1 MRLISLEDS
10 VRATSLLLTVVLF
23 SSACYQYFPVRESA
37 PLPEVG
43 TEVRVQLESSE
54 ALDLGTMTINDV
66 SRVEGHVYQSGSDS
80 LGLFSNKIRTFYGFT
95 QRTNG
100 AVFYFDRSQLR
111 LLEQRKIVPWK
122 TGVALG
128 TAVVG
133 LGAFWY
139 YGVGLGKGGESGTPE
154 VPDPGFG
161 RSMPI
166 PVSVLLPLLIP

>member
-1 MRLISLEDS
+1 MRT
-10 VRATSLLLTVVLF
+10 TSLLLTVVLF
-23 SSACYQYFPVRESA
+23 SSACYQYFPVSESA
-37 PLPEVG
+37 PLPVAG
-43 TEVRVQLESSE
+43 TEVRIQLESAE

-66 SRVEGHVYQSGSDS
+66 SQIEGHVYRSVSDS
-80 LGLFSNKIRTFYGFT
+80 LGLFSNKIRTFYGFM

-139 YGVGLGKGGESGTPE
+139 YAVGLGKGGESGTPD
-154 VPDPGFG
+154 VPDPGLG
-161 RSMPI
+161 RAIPI
-166 PVSVLLPLLIP
+166 PVSQLLPLLIP